1 MITGGQVNNFG
12 SASRVVVNGKEVGA
26 FRSVS
31 IDDDGITVD
40 GVRQPSEG
48 KQWTI
53 QITGDVGSV
62 AGTAKSVTVTGNVTG
77 DVRATN
83 GVVNI
88 SGNVHG
94 DARATNGSVHAK
106 EVKGK
111 VSATNGSVYTGS
123 RARVHEAGSTAE

>member
-1 MITGGQVNNFG
+1 MITGGQVNHFG
-12 SASRVVVNGKEVGA
+12 SASRIVVNGKEVGS
-26 FRSVS
+26 FHSVS

-48 KQWTI
+48 KQWNI
-53 QITGDVGSV
+53 QITGDIRSIE
-62 AGTAKSVTVTGNVTG
+62 GTAKSVTVNGNVTG

-83 GVVNI
+83 GTVNI

-94 DARATNGSVHAK
+94 DARATNGTVHAK

-123 RARVHEAGSTAE
+123 KARVHEAGSAAQ